1 MQLADLVTFNAVT
14 SACEKGQQW
23 SKVGLLGLLGLLG
36 LGTLGPRDTGVAYA
50 WLKSLGWSLELKSS
64 NLFRDF
70 SQGKFDV

>member
-1 MQLADLVTFNAVT
+1 MIIYHTHTCIYIYTHIYTHIYIYITPV
-14 SACEKGQQW
+14 W
-23 SKVGLLGLLGLLG
+23 
-36 LGTLGPRDTGVAYA
+36 YA

>member
-1 MQLADLVTFNAVT
+1 MEMKTLKTP
-14 SACEKGQQW
+14 
-23 SKVGLLGLLGLLG
+23 VG
-36 LGTLGPRDTGVAYA
+36 YS